1 MADTV
6 KSIFR
11 QRKVAGKYVT
21 DLFGETYLKKTD
33 KVIADD
39 VIGEYDIDIPLLEKN
54 EEFFLADIMQIVV
67 IKKRLRS
74 SDGSITYYVEDE
86 IVELKIKRRS
96 LKRCMM
102 NCLENFVIIKEN
114 ISIRTNS
121 STLDQI
127 KHRMIGTEESNLST
141 EIGLTR

>member
-39 VIGEYDIDIPLLEKN
+39 VIVEYDIDIPLLEKN

-74 SDGSITYYVEDE
+74 SDGSITYYVEDD
-86 IVELKIKRRS
+86 IVETEDQKKKLEEMYDELLREFRDYKREY
-96 LKRCMM
+96 KYK
-102 NCLENFVIIKEN
+102 NKFF
-114 ISIRTNS
+114 NS
-121 STLDQI
+121 
-127 KHRMIGTEESNLST
+127 K
-141 EIGLTR
+141 

>member
-21 DLFGETYLKKTD
+21 DLFGEPYVKKPD

-74 SDGSITYYVEDE
+74 SDGSITYYVEDD
-86 IVELKIKRRS
+86 IVETEDQKKKLEEMYDELLREFRDYKREY
-96 LKRCMM
+96 KYK
-102 NCLENFVIIKEN
+102 NKFF
-114 ISIRTNS
+114 NS
-121 STLDQI
+121 KSDKAPNDRNGRI
-127 KHRMIGTEESNLST
+127 
-141 EIGLTR
+141 

>member
-21 DLFGETYLKKTD
+21 DLFGETYLKKID

-74 SDGSITYYVEDE
+74 SDGSITYYVEYE
-86 IVELKIKRRS
+86 IVETEDQKKKLEEMYDELLREFRDYKREY
-96 LKRCMM
+96 KYK
-102 NCLENFVIIKEN
+102 NKFF
-114 ISIRTNS
+114 NS
-121 STLDQI
+121 GSDKAPNDRNGRI
-127 KHRMIGTEESNLST
+127 
-141 EIGLTR
+141 

>member
-39 VIGEYDIDIPLLEKN
+39 VIGEYDIDSPLLEKN

-74 SDGSITYYVEDE
+74 SDGSITYYVEDD
-86 IVELKIKRRS
+86 IVETEDQKKKLEEMYDELLREFRDYKREY
-96 LKRCMM
+96 KYK
-102 NCLENFVIIKEN
+102 NKFF
-114 ISIRTNS
+114 NS
-121 STLDQI
+121 KSDKAPNDRNGRI
-127 KHRMIGTEESNLST
+127 
-141 EIGLTR
+141 

>member
-33 KVIADD
+33 KVIDDD

-74 SDGSITYYVEDE
+74 SDGSITYYVEDD
-86 IVELKIKRRS
+86 IVETEDQKKKLEEMYDELLREFRDYKREY
-96 LKRCMM
+96 KYK
-102 NCLENFVIIKEN
+102 NKFF
-114 ISIRTNS
+114 NS
-121 STLDQI
+121 GSDKAPNDRNGRI
-127 KHRMIGTEESNLST
+127 
-141 EIGLTR
+141 

>member
-74 SDGSITYYVEDE
+74 SDGSITYYVEDD
-86 IVELKIKRRS
+86 IVETEDQKKKLEEMYDELLREFRDYKREY
-96 LKRCMM
+96 KHK
-102 NCLENFVIIKEN
+102 NKFF
-114 ISIRTNS
+114 NS
-121 STLDQI
+121 GSD
-127 KHRMIGTEESNLST
+127 KAPNDKN
-141 EIGLTR
+141 

>member
-33 KVIADD
+33 NVIADD

-86 IVELKIKRRS
+86 IVETEDQKKKLEEMYDELLREFRDYKREYKYKNKFFNYGSDKAPNDRNG
-96 LKRCMM
+96 R
-102 NCLENFVIIKEN
+102 I
-114 ISIRTNS
+114 
-121 STLDQI
+121 
-127 KHRMIGTEESNLST
+127 
-141 EIGLTR
+141 

>member
-86 IVELKIKRRS
+86 IVETEDQKKKLEEMYDESLREFRDYKREY
-96 LKRCMM
+96 KYK
-102 NCLENFVIIKEN
+102 NKFF
-114 ISIRTNS
+114 NS
-121 STLDQI
+121 GSDKAPNDRNGRI
-127 KHRMIGTEESNLST
+127 
-141 EIGLTR
+141 